1 MEYVCPL
8 AQSHPHKIYFVLR
21 NICHVGDRYDDEF
34 CTKFGAERCYEPRV
48 TPYSAE
54 ECARIVEAIRATCRE
69 TLDAVKEY
77 DAERKYGYSWN
88 VIDTAFYKI
97 SYFAQPQGQL
107 SNDLDKAVDDM
118 DRELPVAEL
127 VAKGRAFLEKLL
139 ATPGEQLA
147 ADLYFVDTLV
157 STKRRSSLANVQENM
172 KDLYQ
177 EATEAIEAEN
187 YERSVVR
194 ILYKF
199 YEMYFY
205 NDVQD
210 DINTVVARAL
220 KQSAGKPM
228 EEASEILYAALE
240 KLMDDDLE
248 EDGPDFFLRSRRPR
262 RRDGGGRR
270 GADRPDAADGGGDA
284 VAGGPDAGRHAGRHG
299 ARRHGRI
306 HAAGDGVPAEDDGAG
321 AQGSAINRQK
331 QAHTMENN
339 IFQSIFKVTHSGGSG
354 SCFYLKSRDLFV
366 TNYHVVEGYRTVAI
380 HDNDRNPYLAHV
392 VVVNPLLDI
401 ALLAAEGDFTALPEI
416 PLADDETVSVGR
428 KIYVAGYPYGMPF
441 TITEGSVSAPRQL
454 MEGQYYLQTDAAVN
468 PGNSGGPMLN
478 DRNEV
483 VGVTVSKFTQADNM
497 GFGIR
502 VETLRKLLD
511 SLGEVDRTQF
521 QVQCGSCDE
530 LIAEEEEFCPSCG
543 DKLPEGAFDEREE
556 SPLCG
561 FVESAIREMG
571 IDPVLA
577 RDGYDSWLFHKGSS
591 EIRIFVYDG
600 AYLFSTSPINLLP
613 KKEVE
618 PVLDYMLSEDFGP
631 YKLGIEGR
639 QIYIAYRIHLSDIT
653 DASEEEIRRNIVN
666 LALKADEMDNM
677 MVERFGCEFSEY
689 SKADAR

>member
-1 MEYVCPL
+1 M
-8 AQSHPHKIYFVLR
+8 
-21 NICHVGDRYDDEF
+21 
-34 CTKFGAERCYEPRV
+34 
-48 TPYSAE
+48 
-54 ECARIVEAIRATCRE
+54 
-69 TLDAVKEY
+69 
-77 DAERKYGYSWN
+77 
-88 VIDTAFYKI
+88 
-97 SYFAQPQGQL
+97 
-107 SNDLDKAVDDM
+107 
-118 DRELPVAEL
+118 
-127 VAKGRAFLEKLL
+127 
-139 ATPGEQLA
+139 
-147 ADLYFVDTLV
+147 
-157 STKRRSSLANVQENM
+157 
-172 KDLYQ
+172 
-177 EATEAIEAEN
+177 
-187 YERSVVR
+187 
-194 ILYKF
+194 
-199 YEMYFY
+199 
-205 NDVQD
+205 
-210 DINTVVARAL
+210 
-220 KQSAGKPM
+220 
-228 EEASEILYAALE
+228 
-240 KLMDDDLE
+240 
-248 EDGPDFFLRSRRPR
+248 
-262 RRDGGGRR
+262 
-270 GADRPDAADGGGDA
+270 
-284 VAGGPDAGRHAGRHG
+284 
-299 ARRHGRI
+299 
-306 HAAGDGVPAEDDGAG
+306 
-321 AQGSAINRQK
+321 
-331 QAHTMENN
+331 
-339 IFQSIFKVTHSGGSG
+339 
-354 SCFYLKSRDLFV
+354 
-366 TNYHVVEGYRTVAI
+366 
-380 HDNDRNPYLAHV
+380 

-401 ALLAAEGDFTALPEI
+401 ALLAAEGDFAALPEI
-416 PLADDETVSVGR
+416 PLADDEAISVGR

-483 VGVTVSKFTQADNM
+483 VG
-497 GFGIR
+497 
-502 VETLRKLLD
+502 